1 MSPLQQDKAIA
12 IFCGWYKDNDR
23 LWRNSHH
30 AGLIRWSPPEYSSC
44 LNLMHEAEQY
54 LSPEQ
59 QVIYS
64 TYLTPGYD
72 SDEDTMEIFASAGRR
87 AEAFL
92 KIIKKW
98 KPADEL

>member
-1 MSPLQQDKAIA
+1 MNDREQCETIA
-12 IFCGWYKDNDR
+12 KFCGWKCGEDGV
-23 LWRNSHH
+23 WRHK
-30 AGLIRWSPPEYSSC
+30 EYSLARVIAPNYLEC
-44 LNLMHEAEQY
+44 LNRMHEAEQY

-87 AEAFL
+87 AKAFL
-92 KIIKKW
+92 KTIKKW
-98 KPADEL
+98 K